1 MSKTMKSVCVYC
13 GSNPGRQPA
22 YLAAADTL
30 AQALVERNL
39 QLVYGGAKLGI
50 MGALADR
57 VLALGGQVIG
67 VIPEDLVNKE
77 IAHTGLTK
85 LHVTKSMHERK
96 TMMVELADAFVAMP
110 GGVGTLEELFEVW
123 TWAQLGLHEKPCGLF
138 NVAGYFDSLSE
149 FLAHTVAEEFVKAPH
164 LDMLFVEANATL
176 LLDGFAS
183 YQPPEISKWV
193 ERTEAEAFTQKKSQK
208 L

>member
-1 MSKTMKSVCVYC
+1 MKSVCVYC

-22 YLAAADTL
+22 YANAANELAE
-30 AQALVERNL
+30 ALVERNL
-39 QLVYGGAKLGI
+39 QLIYGGARLGI

-57 VLALGGQVIG
+57 VLALGGEVMG
-67 VIPEDLVNKE
+67 VIPEDLRDKE

-85 LHVTKSMHERK
+85 LHITKSMHDRK
-96 TMMVELADAFVAMP
+96 TMMVSLADAFVAMP

-123 TWAQLGLHEKPCGLF
+123 TWGQLGLHEKPCGLL

-164 LDMLFVEANATL
+164 LDMLAVESNANT
-176 LLDGFAS
+176 LLDGFAR

-193 ERTEAEAFTQKKSQK
+193 ERTEAEALSQK

>member
-1 MSKTMKSVCVYC
+1 MKSVCVYC

-22 YLAAADTL
+22 YANAANELAE
-30 AQALVERNL
+30 ALVERNL
-39 QLVYGGAKLGI
+39 QLIYGGARLGI

-57 VLALGGQVIG
+57 VLALGGEVIG
-67 VIPEDLVNKE
+67 VIPEDLRDKE

-85 LHVTKSMHERK
+85 LHITKSMHDRK
-96 TMMVELADAFVAMP
+96 TMMVSLADAFVAMP

-123 TWAQLGLHEKPCGLF
+123 TWGQLGLHEKPCGLL

-164 LDMLFVEANATL
+164 LDMLAVESNANT
-176 LLDGFAS
+176 LLDGFAR

-193 ERTEAEAFTQKKSQK
+193 ERTEAEALSQK